1 MSVAKSAGLEKRLT
15 LIFDSKLTERAVY
28 PTIPKSFKGT
38 IDFINSKRLKN
49 DLASTTPDDQL
60 SNATKAKLA
69 PEKLCKALES
79 YVAPSVSFRAILERY

>member
-1 MSVAKSAGLEKRLT
+1 MARSLYS
-15 LIFDSKLTERAVY
+15 S
-28 PTIPKSFKGT
+28 IPKSFKGT

-69 PEKLCKALES
+69 AEKLYKTLKS
-79 YVAPSVSFRAILERY
+79 YIAPPVSFRAILGRY